1 MKKIALILVSIF
13 LVTALGFGQSST
25 VTQLEK
31 TTNGYKLYL
40 YQSLIRVMNTDKNPD
55 FNMLIRDL
63 DHLKVVTSD
72 ANGPVALKAAFTSLD
87 KSVKAEGFEVIMSV
101 DNKDYKCHLMEK
113 TSWRGDPTYVASFL
127 MDGYAGVLEMKG
139 TIDLNYIN
147 ALKSLDMDKLKEL
160 APDGIENWD

>member
-1 MKKIALILVSIF
+1 MKKLVLILVSIF
-13 LVTALGFGQSST
+13 LVTALSFGQSST

-72 ANGPVALKAAFTSLD
+72 AKGPIALKEAFTSLD

-101 DNKDYKCHLMEK
+101 DNKDYKCHLMER
-113 TSWRGDPTYVASFL
+113 TSWRGNPTYVASFL

-160 APDGIENWD
+160 APEGIENWD

>member
-13 LVTALGFGQSST
+13 LIAGLSFGQSAT

-40 YQSLIRVMNTDKNPD
+40 YQSLIRVMNKDKNPD

-63 DHLKVVTSD
+63 DHLKVVTAD
-72 ANGPVALKAAFTSLD
+72 AEGPIALKEAFKSLD
-87 KSVKAEGFEVIMSV
+87 RSVKAEGFEVIMSV

-113 TSWRGDPTYVASFL
+113 TSWRGNPTYVASFL

-139 TIDLNYIN
+139 TLDLAYIN
-147 ALKSLDMDKLKEL
+147 ALQSLDMEKLKEL
-160 APDGIENWD
+160 SPKDLDNWD